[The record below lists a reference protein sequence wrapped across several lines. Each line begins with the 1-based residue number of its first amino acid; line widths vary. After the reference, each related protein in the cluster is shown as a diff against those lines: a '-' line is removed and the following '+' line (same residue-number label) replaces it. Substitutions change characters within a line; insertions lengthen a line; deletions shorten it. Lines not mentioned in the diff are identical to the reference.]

1 MKEGL
6 IFEEEGKS
14 GSTSS
19 TRVHT
24 DHDESSWVVT
34 RILSRH
40 LALDEQRVSTSLV
53 VYIICRLA
61 ISACINGL
69 NLEASSSSESLLLP
83 LSSLNPVGEQQF
95 CFCTSAANERVVCL
109 FVFFLFRISVF
120 LVLASQDFAGS

>member
-1 MKEGL
+1 
-6 IFEEEGKS
+6 
-14 GSTSS
+14 
-19 TRVHT
+19 
-24 DHDESSWVVT
+24 
-34 RILSRH
+34 LSRH

-95 CFCTSAANERVVCL
+95 CFCTSAANECVVCL
-109 FVFFLFRISVF
+109 FVYFLFRIFVF